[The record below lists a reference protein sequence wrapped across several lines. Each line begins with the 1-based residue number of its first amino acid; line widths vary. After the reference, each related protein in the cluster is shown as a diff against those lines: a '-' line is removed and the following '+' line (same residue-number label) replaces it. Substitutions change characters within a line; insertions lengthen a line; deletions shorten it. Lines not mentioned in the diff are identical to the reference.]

1 MMNFFIIHFKVSSMP
16 SSISSRSVGRYR
28 RSRSRTGSRTR
39 RQRRPRS
46 RSRSLRRSPRQSLS
60 PSSRLGLQ
68 RKTSAVALDGD
79 DISAEIICPSCLQ
92 SLQSRSRSRS
102 ITKRKSLGKKVA
114 GKAAAKSTS
123 KSGRKPS
130 RSKKKS
136 VKKSNRK
143 AVSIRS
149 TKSRRK
155 RSSLKLTTRKKR
167 IDVEVE
173 TLDRQAM
180 VLSCHEKISITLS
193 DQLEY
198 LNVDY
203 IDCSLSKSI
212 LHVLF

>member
-1 MMNFFIIHFKVSSMP
+1 MINFFIIHFKVSSMP
-16 SSISSRSVGRYR
+16 SSISSHSVGRYR

-68 RKTSAVALDGD
+68 RKTSVVALDGD
-79 DISAEIICPSCLQ
+79 DTSAEIICPSCLQ

-167 IDVEVE
+167 LEIYIAINFC
-173 TLDRQAM
+173 L
-180 VLSCHEKISITLS
+180 VLKGVFFKRHGMLPRCSGALRFQENLLS
-193 DQLEY
+193 
-198 LNVDY
+198 
-203 IDCSLSKSI
+203 
-212 LHVLF
+212 

>member
-1 MMNFFIIHFKVSSMP
+1 MP
-16 SSISSRSVGRYR
+16 SSISSHSVGRYR

-68 RKTSAVALDGD
+68 RKTSVVALDGD
-79 DISAEIICPSCLQ
+79 DTSAEIICPSCLQ

-167 IDVEVE
+167 KQQSAFSDSVSVMELALLLRMFRNCLRIRNRCRSGN
-173 TLDRQAM
+173 TRQTTYGIE
-180 VLSCHEKISITLS
+180 LP
-193 DQLEY
+193 
-198 LNVDY
+198 
-203 IDCSLSKSI
+203 
-212 LHVLF
+212 